1 MEVRGGFGGCD
12 GVAEGERDGVM
23 GLGKCK
29 GESIYKNNI

>member
-1 MEVRGGFGGCD
+1 VIREAFRGCGGVV
-12 GVAEGERDGVM
+12 GRERDSVV